1 MISEVSDIAK
11 ASADKIKE
19 RMNIA
24 AGKQLLNFREAAAFK
39 LGYLEGAEDMIDIL
53 VSARKELNK

>member
-1 MISEVSDIAK
+1 MSAEVSEVAK
-11 ASADKIKE
+11 ASAEKIRE

-24 AGKQLLNFREAAAFK
+24 AGKQLLNFREATAFK